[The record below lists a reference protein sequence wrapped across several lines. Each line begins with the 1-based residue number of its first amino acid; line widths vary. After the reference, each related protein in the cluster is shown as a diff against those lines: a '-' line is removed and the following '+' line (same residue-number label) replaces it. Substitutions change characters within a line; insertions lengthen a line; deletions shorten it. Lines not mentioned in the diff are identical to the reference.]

1 MSRLHL
7 LGDYGG
13 YMNSKVVALVSAF
26 ALLAACGS
34 KEEATTPAAEVRSA
48 EQAFDAAVQ
57 QMTTAYFYHVPEAAT
72 QLGISEAVVPGTSD
86 RMMDRSVDG
95 NAARNRAL
103 EAALAELSSIDAES
117 LSPDRRRTHAVLTT
131 LFEGALGPSRVVDYG
146 TTAGAWTLW
155 YLPYPIVQNSGPT
168 VDIPNFLSS
177 QQPVTNAEEAETF
190 LVRLASVEQAL
201 DGALESYRQGVQ
213 KGAIPPD
220 FIVERSLGVVEA
232 FVEPPPGQNSLY
244 VSFAE
249 KMEAAEIED
258 ADAYADRAL
267 QIIDAQVIPA
277 YQRIADYLGEIRA
290 SAPHDAGIWRLPN
303 GEALYAAMIRHM
315 TDSNLSAADV
325 HQTGLDEVDRIT
337 REMDEILRAQGY
349 TDGTVGERMQKLN
362 VEPRFLY
369 SNDAEGKENLLN
381 DVRAQVDGMYAE
393 LPNWFRKLPKHKV
406 EVRPVPEFSQ
416 SSAPIGY
423 YNTPAPDG
431 SRPGYYFIN
440 LRDTALHPSW
450 TLPTLSYH
458 EAVPGHHLDGAT
470 AMELEVPPVV
480 KALWSN
486 TSGEGWALYAER
498 LAAEMGMYADDP
510 YGDLGRLQ
518 AELHRAV
525 RLVTDTGM
533 HAQRWSRERAIEYM
547 VDAEGLDEATAT
559 SEIERYAV
567 WPAQALGYKLGQLK
581 ILALREEAEQA
592 LGDAFDIRDFNQQ
605 VLDVASAP
613 LPFIE
618 ITIRNW
624 IAASTE

>member
-103 EAALAELSSIDAES
+103 EAALAELNSIDAES

-177 QQPVTNAEEAETF
+177 QQPVTNAEEAEAF

-232 FVEPPPGQNSLY
+232 FIEPPPGQNSLY

-249 KMEAAEIED
+249 KLEAAEIED

-290 SAPHDAGIWRLPN
+290 SAPHDAGIWRLPD

-369 SNDAEGKENLLN
+369 SNDAEGKERLLN

-547 VDAEGLDEATAT
+547 VDVEGLDEATAT

-624 IAASTE
+624 IAASIE

>member
-1 MSRLHL
+1 
-7 LGDYGG
+7 
-13 YMNSKVVALVSAF
+13 
-26 ALLAACGS
+26 
-34 KEEATTPAAEVRSA
+34 
-48 EQAFDAAVQ
+48 
-57 QMTTAYFYHVPEAAT
+57 
-72 QLGISEAVVPGTSD
+72 
-86 RMMDRSVDG
+86 
-95 NAARNRAL
+95 
-103 EAALAELSSIDAES
+103 
-117 LSPDRRRTHAVLTT
+117 
-131 LFEGALGPSRVVDYG
+131 VDYG

-155 YLPYPIVQNSGPT
+155 FLPYPIVQNSGPT

-201 DGALESYRQGVQ
+201 DGALESYRHGVQ
-213 KGAIPPD
+213 QGAIPPD
-220 FIVERSLGVVEA
+220 FIVDRSLAVVEA
-232 FVEPPPGQNSLY
+232 FIEPPAGQNSLY
-244 VSFAE
+244 VSFANNL
-249 KMEAAEIED
+249 EAADIED
-258 ADAYADRAL
+258 AEAYADRAL
-267 QIIDAQVIPA
+267 KMIDAQVIPA

-290 SAPHDAGIWRLPN
+290 SAPHDAGIWRLPD

-315 TDSNLSAADV
+315 TDSDVSAEDI

-337 REMDEILRAQGY
+337 REMDEILRAEGY
-349 TDGTVGERMQKLN
+349 TDGSVGERMQKLN
-362 VEPRFLY
+362 VEARFLY
-369 SNDAEGKENLLN
+369 SHDAEGKEKLLN
-381 DVRAQVDGMYAE
+381 DVRAMVDGMYAE

-416 SSAPIGY
+416 SSSPMGY
-423 YNTPAPDG
+423 YNNPAPDG

-470 AMELEVPPVV
+470 AMELDVPPVV

-486 TSGEGWALYAER
+486 TSGEGWALYAEL

-533 HAQRWSRERAIEYM
+533 HAKKWSREQAIEYM
-547 VDAEGLDEATAT
+547 VDVEGLDRATAT

-567 WPAQALGYKLGQLK
+567 WPAQALGYKLGQLR

-605 VLDVASAP
+605 VLNVASAP

-618 ITIRNW
+618 NTIRNW
-624 IAASTE
+624 IAATLE